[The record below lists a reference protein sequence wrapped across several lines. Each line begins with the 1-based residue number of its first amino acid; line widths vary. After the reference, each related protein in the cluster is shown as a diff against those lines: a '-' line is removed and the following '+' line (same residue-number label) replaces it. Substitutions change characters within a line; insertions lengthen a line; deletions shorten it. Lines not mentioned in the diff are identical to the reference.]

1 MDNFVLLNN
10 NKIRQFEN
18 NVIGFPTS
26 LNDRFILKKEIKDG
40 LTTYSWIA
48 AQSGGESGSSS
59 EFSFNI
65 DKQAYDTL
73 LTTEKMSLNLS
84 TQFFILNLHIPHIN
98 EINNLNTDVYIKVNN
113 TDKYFID
120 TLSEY
125 QQIIC
130 HVDDIM
136 SDTIIECNIPN
147 QVRLSYIQYL

>member
-120 TLSEY
+120 TLAEY

>member
-10 NKIRQFEN
+10 NKIRQFDN

-40 LTTYSWIA
+40 ITAYSWIPT
-48 AQSGGESGSSS
+48 QSGGESGG
-59 EFSFNI
+59 EFTFDI
-65 DKQAYDTL
+65 DKQTYDTL
-73 LTTEKMSLNLS
+73 LTTEKMSLNIS

-98 EINNLNTDVYIKVNN
+98 DINNLNTDVYIKVNN

-120 TLSEY
+120 TLAEY

-147 QVRLSYIQYL
+147 QVKLTYIQYL